1 MNILEY
7 ETTQELKTHGNSNFP
22 FNIYP
27 CSIPLDFSGVPLH
40 WHNDMEIIYVKKG
53 RGTVL
58 ADLRPYQVRAGDLVF
73 ITPGSLHG
81 LEQYEN
87 CSMEYENILFQLSL
101 LMTAMDDLCSEQ
113 FFQPLLH
120 GQLALPVL
128 LSPDAPFYSEAVRCL
143 NELDAISG
151 SEDPARILGIK
162 GKLFD
167 LFFLLFRSCP
177 QAAPPRCPTKSLET
191 MKLLLKHVE
200 THYQEKLSISDM
212 AALCGFSGSYFM
224 KFFKQQMGISFIDY
238 LNDYRLMMAAR
249 MLRASSDT
257 IAAISE
263 EIGFENLSYFNRLF
277 KRKYGMTPS
286 CYRKGNSFSLPP
298 EDGIG

>member
-27 CSIPLDFSGVPLH
+27 CSIPLDFTGVPLH

-81 LEQYEN
+81 LEQYRD
-87 CSMEYENILFQLSL
+87 CTMEYENILFQLSL
-101 LMTAMDDLCSEQ
+101 LMTSVNDLCSEQ

-120 GQLALPVL
+120 GRLALPVL
-128 LSPDAPFYSEAVRCL
+128 LSAEAPFYSEAVRCL
-143 NELDAISG
+143 DELDKLSG
-151 SEDPARILGIK
+151 SNEPTRILGIK
-162 GKLFD
+162 GKLFE
-167 LFFLLFRSCP
+167 LFSLLFQNCP
-177 QAAPPRCPTKSLET
+177 QAAPPRCPSKSLET
-191 MKLLLKHVE
+191 IKLLFKHVE
-200 THYQEKLSISDM
+200 THYQEKLTISNM
-212 AALCGFSGSYFM
+212 ADLCGFSDSHFM
-224 KFFKQQMGISFIDY
+224 KFFKQHMGISFIEY

-249 MLRASSDT
+249 MLRASTDT

-286 CYRKGNSFSLPP
+286 CYRSGAKEELLRH
-298 EDGIG
+298 ICT